1 MYLRERKIFRSRE
14 DLLWFE
20 RCVRLEDRVEAALT
34 AKDWEEGY
42 AAYQDIQVPL
52 CMVQVQP
59 PSGQIDCRSGSGLI
73 L

>member
-1 MYLRERKIFRSRE
+1 MYFRERKIFRSRE

-42 AAYQDIQVPL
+42 AAYQDIQVRYHY
-52 CMVQVQP
+52 V
-59 PSGQIDCRSGSGLI
+59 
-73 L
+73 